1 MIIKNNMSAVRS
13 LNQLKKND
21 SALAKDL
28 KKISSGKKVNGASD
42 GASEYS
48 ISKGMDVLIR
58 SLSQD
63 IDNTKSGRDLIA
75 TAEGGIQEVINNLRD
90 MKAMAINSAN
100 DHNTDLDRETLEKDF
115 LNRMDTI
122 KDIAATTNFNGKLLL
137 NGAYGETYD
146 RVETVNVPHYEK
158 KVITM
163 GPPSYTVGNSQPS
176 TYTYVQDNKVQGL
189 MRGFAPAKGCY
200 PQVGEFGMTGE
211 RADYGFTS
219 GSSWSSTTFSVQM
232 DFSQANLQGG
242 TLPDVLDGQGVTIG
256 CAACSQY
263 INIKFDANST
273 TSSIQRTGFYSNI
286 DYTIGVQGLQSLDDL
301 PKAIFDGIATLDF
314 STRKNH
320 ALEGDEDSADRVLI
334 DGHHDLH
341 IEKNGDSYFLVKNG
355 PDLEM
360 IDRGTMVGVSADDP
374 GVKGRV
380 EVTQPVQ
387 KEINAISY
395 TIEERHLQAKGQP
408 LIIHTGAKANQNLA
422 VHINSMHPIA
432 MGLNGTKIHPRD
444 NAIAALDTLDK
455 ALEYALNEVTRMG
468 AYRSRLSQTESTL
481 TTNHENTTASMSAIA
496 DADIA
501 KLMTQYTK
509 DSVLTQSAQLMLAQA
524 NQTSSSVLSLL
535 Q

>member
-48 ISKGMDVLIR
+48 ISKGMEVLIR

-189 MRGFAPAKGCY
+189 MRGFTPAKGCY

-242 TLPDVLDGQGVTIG
+242 TLPDVLDG
-256 CAACSQY
+256 
-263 INIKFDANST
+263 
-273 TSSIQRTGFYSNI
+273 
-286 DYTIGVQGLQSLDDL
+286 
-301 PKAIFDGIATLDF
+301 
-314 STRKNH
+314 
-320 ALEGDEDSADRVLI
+320 
-334 DGHHDLH
+334 
-341 IEKNGDSYFLVKNG
+341 
-355 PDLEM
+355 
-360 IDRGTMVGVSADDP
+360 
-374 GVKGRV
+374 
-380 EVTQPVQ
+380 
-387 KEINAISY
+387 
-395 TIEERHLQAKGQP
+395 
-408 LIIHTGAKANQNLA
+408 
-422 VHINSMHPIA
+422 
-432 MGLNGTKIHPRD
+432 
-444 NAIAALDTLDK
+444 
-455 ALEYALNEVTRMG
+455 
-468 AYRSRLSQTESTL
+468 
-481 TTNHENTTASMSAIA
+481 
-496 DADIA
+496 
-501 KLMTQYTK
+501 
-509 DSVLTQSAQLMLAQA
+509 
-524 NQTSSSVLSLL
+524 
-535 Q
+535 